1 MLLKP
6 LRNRNSV
13 VQQPFPDNDGPD
25 FSTVRITQFSARGKI
40 IQCKD
45 ENQTQHF
52 TIVFIK

>member
-6 LRNRNSV
+6 LRNRNSF
-13 VQQPFPDNDGPD
+13 VQQPFPDNEGPD